1 MSGSRTTA
9 IDILLAGAVV
19 LLVVATVLL
28 YALPGVPGWAPL
40 VPLIALAGVGALA
53 VTLRWISRPDHR
65 QALQSHRIL
74 EIADESLAHLSCGLA
89 QETAQAVCGIVLA
102 RSSAA
107 AVAITDT
114 TVVLGFAGLGDDHHQ
129 SGQPILTEATRR
141 VLAENET
148 RVLRHRQ
155 EINCPNRRCPLAAA
169 IVVPLQVR
177 GEPIGTLKFYYTSPH
192 ALTETELAMA
202 DGLAQLLSTQLEIS
216 ELERQTELACRM
228 ELKALQAQI
237 NPHFLFNTLNTIA
250 SLVRT
255 DPVRARI
262 LLREFAAFY
271 RDTLESSDDLITL
284 EHELLYVRAYFRFEE
299 ARFAERVRLTDDVTS
314 GQRRLLVPAF
324 ILQPIVENAIQHA
337 MRPEGTLTVRLSAEV
352 DGRRAILH
360 VTDDGVGM
368 DEETIEH
375 VLDPGFGSGL
385 GIALKNVDD
394 RLRGHFGPGSGVQ
407 VESHRDVGTTV
418 SLVIARRPQAA

>member
-1 MSGSRTTA
+1 V
-9 IDILLAGAVV
+9 LAVV
-19 LLVVATVLL
+19 S
-28 YALPGVPGWAPL
+28 GVFVWGKY
-40 VPLIALAGVGALA
+40 I
-53 VTLRWISRPDHR
+53 
-65 QALQSHRIL
+65 
-74 EIADESLAHLSCGLA
+74 
-89 QETAQAVCGIVLA
+89 
-102 RSSAA
+102 
-107 AVAITDT
+107 
-114 TVVLGFAGLGDDHHQ
+114 
-129 SGQPILTEATRR
+129 
-141 VLAENET
+141 
-148 RVLRHRQ
+148 
-155 EINCPNRRCPLAAA
+155 
-169 IVVPLQVR
+169 
-177 GEPIGTLKFYYTSPH
+177 
-192 ALTETELAMA
+192 
-202 DGLAQLLSTQLEIS
+202 
-216 ELERQTELACRM
+216 
-228 ELKALQAQI
+228 
-237 NPHFLFNTLNTIA
+237 
-250 SLVRT
+250 RT